1 MWDVNQ
7 SKLFNKIKTKF
18 EFIKSYCGSTFLLI
32 HIARC
37 QINNDSFF
45 VNTFQPLIYS
55 YSICGFFVLIAFLF
69 TYQLLVE
76 IINAQSY
83 SQLTGV
89 LVKFFINRWLRIYFG
104 YIIFYPLFIY
114 FAGLFY
120 LIAPIEY
127 ESDFI
132 KIASLGYPG
141 GNHFWPIPCVLKYC
155 LFIPVFCLTIRLL
168 GNVRCLLLIV
178 SLCWIIYDRFN
189 NVFNLQPDDFNP
201 FSPSIIDFK
210 THFAIFF
217 TASQAALSYYII
229 EQSQSA
235 LKLLESKLAQ
245 QVLNI
250 FSIFLF
256 ICGIENR
263 SSIAGFYWS
272 IVLLICM
279 LNESNA
285 FIKCL
290 NYFNFLKIIG
300 KLSLKFYYL
309 HILSINFIQIVVYI
323 FIRPYIFSGVRFD
336 LIILFTSFYLNF
348 FLSLLLHVIEK
359 FFYKNVIIYNVCS
372 SLLTIRD

>member
-1 MWDVNQ
+1 MRDGNQ
-7 SKLFNKIKTKF
+7 SKLFNKTKTKF
-18 EFIKSYCGSTFLLI
+18 EFIKSYFGSVFLLI

-45 VNTFQPLIYS
+45 VNTLQPLVYS

-69 TYQLLVE
+69 TYQLLVD

-83 SQLTGV
+83 SQLAAI
-89 LVKFFINRWLRIYFG
+89 LVKFFINRWFRIYFG
-104 YIIFYPLFIY
+104 YIISYQLFIY
-114 FAGLFY
+114 FTRLFY

-155 LFIPVFCLTIRLL
+155 LFIPVFCLAVRLL
-168 GNVRCLLLIV
+168 GHLRYLLLIV
-178 SLCWIIYDRFN
+178 SLLWIIYDRFN
-189 NVFNLQPDDFNP
+189 NVFNLEPDDFNP
-201 FSPSIIDFK
+201 FSPSINDFK

-229 EQSQSA
+229 EQNQSA
-235 LKLLESKLAQ
+235 MKLLESKLAQ

-250 FSIFLF
+250 SSIFLV

-263 SSIAGFYWS
+263 SSTAGFYWTM
-272 IVLLICM
+272 VLLICM

-285 FIKCL
+285 FIKFL
-290 NYFNFLKIIG
+290 DYFNFLKIIG
-300 KLSLKFYYL
+300 KFSLTFYYIHVPIVYL
-309 HILSINFIQIVVYI
+309 IRFFLKIEYDFLLCLLSFLV
-323 FIRPYIFSGVRFD
+323 
-336 LIILFTSFYLNF
+336 NF
-348 FLSLLLHVIEK
+348 FFSFCFYYFEETLKYTMKK
-359 FFYKNVIIYNVCS
+359 FSNFY
-372 SLLTIRD
+372 